1 MNLAAAAHT
10 LKGLLSNFAAHPAVE
25 AVLKLEVMA
34 NQGELSGAELAL
46 AALVHETNRLK
57 DALEGILQQG

>member
-46 AALVHETNRLK
+46 
-57 DALEGILQQG
+57 EGILQQD